1 MRNTVPDKRT
11 GRRHLLT
18 LIKIAIAG
26 ILIGSLFYSRVI
38 TFEALGDIFGNFPVA
53 VSAFAIL
60 LFGHALAALRWY
72 VLLRTMGIP
81 IRLRACIEIFAI
93 GTFANTF
100 LPGGTGGDLLRS
112 VYVARDVHSDRAG
125 GVISVFVDRAMGLS
139 GLLAVTAL
147 VGLAAAEHPGAAVST
162 RSTAIILSAVFVGMV
177 IGVIATLY
185 LVTPARLEQLRAYI
199 GTRTVFRRAFL
210 RMFEIGAS
218 LGRKPVAVLVSFA
231 LSVAIALTIAISII
245 LLSQGYERGGL
256 TPLDFS
262 YAALL
267 ALIANVVPITPG
279 GIGVGE
285 TAFVFLCAAW
295 ETTRSALPYGTIFFG
310 YRLLT
315 MLISL
320 LCAVGFVTY
329 RRQQQGV
336 EMQTSSL
343 PDNG

>member
-1 MRNTVPDKRT
+1 MSDKGT
-11 GRRHLLT
+11 GQRYLLT
-18 LIKIAIAG
+18 LLKIVIAG
-26 ILIGSLFYSRVI
+26 VLIGILFYSQVI
-38 TFEALGDIFGNFPVA
+38 TFQALGHILGNWPIA
-53 VSAFAIL
+53 VSAFAVL
-60 LFGHALAALRWY
+60 VLGHALAALRWY
-72 VLLRTMGIP
+72 VLLRAMGIP
-81 IRLRACIEIFAI
+81 IRPRACIEIFAI

-112 VYVARDVHSDRAG
+112 VYVARDVRSDRAG
-125 GVISVFVDRAMGLS
+125 GVISVFVDRALGLF

-147 VGLAAAEHPGAAVST
+147 VGLAAADHPDAAVST
-162 RSTAIILSAVFVGMV
+162 RSAAIILAIVFVGLL
-177 IGVIATLY
+177 IGVAATLY
-185 LVTPARLEQLRAYI
+185 LVTPARLERLKAYI

-210 RMFEIGAS
+210 RLFEIGAS
-218 LGRKPVAVLVSFA
+218 LSRKPIAVVVSFG
-231 LSVAIALTIAISII
+231 LSVAVALTIVVSII

-285 TAFVFLCAAW
+285 TAFVFLCVAW

-320 LCAVGFVTY
+320 LCAIGFVTY
-329 RRQQQGV
+329 ERQEQAV
-336 EMQTSSL
+336 ETPLDRLRTME
-343 PDNG
+343 